1 MGKREK
7 LLAMEELLQ
16 LEYDLDSF
24 YSEYLRGFESDD
36 DKFMVLEKE
45 KRKIFLLFEKE
56 ETWRQKSRIN
66 WIASRD
72 TNTKFFHAYENG
84 RKQVN
89 PIWEITED
97 GTSVA
102 SQNGLQ
108 NKSLGY
114 FQSLFKSQKNLTIS
128 NQLTVIRAYP
138 RIFSKEEGQKIV
150 DPVTLPELLST
161 LKGFTVSKSPGPDGW
176 TVEFFLGF
184 FYLLGKDLLE
194 AVEESRRKGR
204 VLRELNSTFL
214 SLIPKRDKT

>member
-45 KRKIFLLFEKE
+45 KRKIFRLFEKE
-56 ETWRQKSRIN
+56 EAWTQKSRIN
-66 WIASRD
+66 WISSRD

-114 FQSLFKSQKNLTIS
+114 FQSLFNSQKNLTIS
-128 NQLTVIRAYP
+128 NQLTVISAYP

-161 LKGFTVSKSPGPDGW
+161 LKGFTISK
-176 TVEFFLGF
+176 
-184 FYLLGKDLLE
+184 
-194 AVEESRRKGR
+194 
-204 VLRELNSTFL
+204 VLDRMVGL
-214 SLIPKRDKT
+214 